1 MKMYWACSFA
11 KVPFK
16 PTVNYNESP
25 YKEQLAAFVKSN
37 PEKMEKIANE
47 TYENIKN
54 QYISN
59 FDKELI
65 DYKNGIIGDSH
76 IFNLGKPSEILQK
89 SGFPPHN
96 RIELASARLKL
107 KSQQTNHPF
116 DIEDIIGLDKAL
128 KSPIAVFEY
137 GDKNKSQNVI
147 VNLEKDGKNFLVGVF
162 FNQKRDGFEVSSIRG
177 LFNRDNIDWIR
188 WIEQGKMIYG
198 NKEKIQVSIA
208 QQRTNLADVN
218 NQDVRTSS
226 DTYYLDST
234 TSILLK
240 FGDVN
245 VVCFLIKNKED
256 MKYLIL
262 EVCLIVIILIGFVGL
277 NREN

>member
-1 MKMYWACSFA
+1 M
-11 KVPFK
+11 
-16 PTVNYNESP
+16 N
-25 YKEQLAAFVKSN
+25 
-37 PEKMEKIANE
+37 
-47 TYENIKN
+47 ENIKN

-65 DYKNGIIGDSH
+65 DYKNGIIGGSH

-89 SGFPPHN
+89 CGFPPHN

-198 NKEKIQVSIA
+198 NKKKIQVSIA

-245 VVCFLIKNKED
+245 DIFTED
-256 MKYLIL
+256 F
-262 EVCLIVIILIGFVGL
+262 E
-277 NREN
+277 